1 MGIRKVVLVEFDVAW
16 LKGVDGKV
24 FAHSDVLPRMES
36 GSSLSD
42 NDSSRS
48 HILVAISLHT

>member
-1 MGIRKVVLVEFDVAW
+1 MVLVEFDIAW

-48 HILVAISLHT
+48 HILV